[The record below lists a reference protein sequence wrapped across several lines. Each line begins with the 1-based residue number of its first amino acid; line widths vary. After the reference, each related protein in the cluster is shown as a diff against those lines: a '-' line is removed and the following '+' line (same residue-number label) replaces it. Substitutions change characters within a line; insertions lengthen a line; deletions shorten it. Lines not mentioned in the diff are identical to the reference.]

1 MSVAVSQPGM
11 IVGVLDHEAEQRQ
24 QEEQPQDTGQKKQ
37 VRDGQPRRSALR
49 VRLQAIEETD
59 SNAVPCPAYWEHKFL
74 SERLLASCHVTR
86 AIYLVCPTT
95 AAATV
100 AHYAEV
106 PQNLN
111 SVLWV
116 VVVACYSN
124 FYVLLGLFL
133 PSLRRMAMSG
143 GNEDELGTLVKLK
156 ASRDNP
162 VPKKGEAAAENSRV
176 MISEAGAKSLN
187 CWHKILQI
195 LSAML
200 IAGGIPIALASVV
213 DPGRTAFKDPFS
225 ADQPWDTG
233 AVVCQIVSYAGFY
246 GCVAPLACMWLSALS
261 VAATVADD
269 AVIEVIRKVADLNP
283 IDDLDEW
290 IEHVERPAVSLHYE
304 TMAALSQGFG
314 TGIVSAWVGCW
325 TLSFGFFV
333 LAGASAGVESNMR
346 IAGTLGVGFLAA
358 IAPLLL
364 VHCLAQVGSRCDDL
378 HDALNDKVLKDLRY
392 HGRLDALIKGLRR
405 LNNGQGLGFS
415 IAGLVLDKRTL
426 GKIFLGIASLC
437 GTIGPAVML
446 LRPQSSAAAAGDC
459 TLNDAVRTHARVS
472 LARSLTPGRV

>member
-1 MSVAVSQPGM
+1 M
-11 IVGVLDHEAEQRQ
+11 
-24 QEEQPQDTGQKKQ
+24 
-37 VRDGQPRRSALR
+37 
-49 VRLQAIEETD
+49 
-59 SNAVPCPAYWEHKFL
+59 
-74 SERLLASCHVTR
+74 
-86 AIYLVCPTT
+86 
-95 AAATV
+95 
-100 AHYAEV
+100 
-106 PQNLN
+106 
-111 SVLWV
+111 
-116 VVVACYSN
+116 VACYSN
-124 FYVLLGLFL
+124 MYVLLGLFL

-162 VPKKGEAAAENSRV
+162 VPKKGKAAAENSRV
-176 MISEAGAKSLN
+176 MISEAEAKSLN
-187 CWHKILQI
+187 RYHRFLQI
-195 LSAML
+195 LSAIS
-200 IAGGIPIALASVV
+200 IAAGIPIALMPIV
-213 DPGRTAFKDPFS
+213 DPDRTAFLSKDAFI

-233 AVVCQIVSYAGFY
+233 AVVYHIFGYGVVFGF
-246 GCVAPLACMWLSALS
+246 VAPLALMWLSALF
-261 VAATVADD
+261 VAAAVADD

-283 IDDLDEW
+283 IDNLDEW

-304 TMAALSQGFG
+304 TMAALSEGFG

-364 VHCLAQVGSRCDDL
+364 VYCLAQVGSRCDDL

-459 TLNDAVRTHARVS
+459 TLNDAVRTHVLVS
-472 LARSLTPGRV
+472 LARSLTPGRVWHSRSVTPSARCLR